1 MDTLSSYAEKNILNT
16 LDQILTIENDFF
28 KHLNNLAA
36 SSKNDSDKKL
46 LKKIKTIILNFF
58 YIKSVDSTQTE
69 FDSNF
74 VRIIIDILNDL
85 YPYYVSIF
93 ERPIS
98 TEYSDLYKDI
108 LKIVECIVP
117 QTIIVLNCFA
127 FDFIK
132 FCNKFIEFSGLKI
145 LFDFV
150 SDPILL
156 QNYVKLSSNVGNPQF
171 KGIDE
176 TLRYSMGSLVCL
188 ARVYSNYKKNWKDC
202 NAAKIFLNYLNITKG
217 ILDNKIYACM
227 ASAFVAGNLF
237 L

>member
-108 LKIVECIVP
+108 LKI
-117 QTIIVLNCFA
+117 
-127 FDFIK
+127 
-132 FCNKFIEFSGLKI
+132 
-145 LFDFV
+145 
-150 SDPILL
+150 
-156 QNYVKLSSNVGNPQF
+156 
-171 KGIDE
+171 
-176 TLRYSMGSLVCL
+176 
-188 ARVYSNYKKNWKDC
+188 
-202 NAAKIFLNYLNITKG
+202 
-217 ILDNKIYACM
+217 
-227 ASAFVAGNLF
+227 
-237 L
+237 